1 MDSRLTIDRLRLSLP
16 PGYAGRAGAI
26 ARQVAAQL
34 SRMPLASA
42 GSISG
47 IALPAFTALPGEND
61 AALAGRIARAIH
73 TEIGRTL
80 ARQTGAVES
89 PRPR

>member
-1 MDSRLTIDRLRLSLP
+1 MDSRLTIDRMRLSLP

-42 GSISG
+42 GRIAG
-47 IALPAFTALPGEND
+47 IALPALTAQPGESD

-80 ARQTGAVES
+80 ARQTTIAE
-89 PRPR
+89 PRLR